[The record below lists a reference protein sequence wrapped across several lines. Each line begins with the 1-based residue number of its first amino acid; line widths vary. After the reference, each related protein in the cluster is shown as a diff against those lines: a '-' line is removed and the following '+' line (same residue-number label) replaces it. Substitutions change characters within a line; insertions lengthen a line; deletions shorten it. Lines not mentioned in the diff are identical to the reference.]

1 MHVSLSRSLQLLTF
15 LTGFSSAATIT
26 TTPTTS
32 VEVDL
37 IFPRNGSTYK
47 PVWPFP
53 FVFAVQNASK
63 LWPESDEKNFYNF
76 WVKWD
81 LTGYTDINDA
91 DTGQLFSSG
100 VWQTEAKN
108 KTADTY
114 TIIDAS
120 RRDLVNA
127 TQREF
132 RLRYTA
138 TMFSAC
144 PKNVTGE
151 GPSSKVYDVS
161 YNGTAFFTTD
171 PNGQIPSLVDTTS
184 CPDFVGSFQ
193 ITGNSHD
200 YGDICPVVS
209 DKEPTSEACEIKMDA
224 ALETQVKAAM
234 LTRANCQN
242 GTWPDPEGKLSALSC
257 NAVKTS
263 DAGAKLLGGLVTKSS
278 ALVLILAASWA
289 IV

>member
-1 MHVSLSRSLQLLTF
+1 MHVSLSRPLQLLM
-15 LTGFSSAATIT
+15 LLHLACFSSAAT
-26 TTPTTS
+26 TPSTA

-37 IFPRNGSTYK
+37 VFPRNASTYK
-47 PVWPFP
+47 PIWPFP
-53 FVFAVQNASK
+53 FVFAVRNASQ
-63 LWPESDEKNFYNF
+63 LWPDNKDYYSF

-81 LTGYTDINDA
+81 LTGYDDINDA
-91 DTGQLFSSG
+91 DSGQLFSSG

-108 KTADTY
+108 KTSDTY

-127 TQREF
+127 TQRTF

-144 PKNVTGE
+144 PKNATGQ
-151 GPSSKVYDVS
+151 GASSKAYDVS
-161 YNGTAFFTTD
+161 YNGTALFSTD
-171 PNGQIPSLVDTTS
+171 PNGQIPSLVDTDA
-184 CPDFVGSFQ
+184 CPDFVGSFE

-209 DKEPTSEACEIKMDA
+209 DKEPASDACGFKMDA
-224 ALETQVKAAM
+224 ALETQVKEAM
-234 LTRANCQN
+234 LARADCPN
-242 GTWPDPEGKLSALSC
+242 GTWPDPEGKLSVLSC

-263 DAGAKLLGGLVTKSS
+263 EAAGGATLLGGLVTKSS

-289 IV
+289 VLV